1 MTNFDKV
8 MSATSD
14 LELFKIL
21 NHKRDSYTA
30 EAILSAEKEYQKRNF
45 SEDELENFR
54 RNIAEEEN
62 LESQKKLKRSVLD
75 QKIRNSINLAIP
87 TEKGSTPKNIF
98 SFAIFLSL
106 VYLYYFLTSFS
117 YLWFI
122 ISESASEFSLLTIE
136 FIAPYLLFPIG
147 IFGLLKTRKFGW
159 YLTCGLLTY
168 YFITTI
174 FTYVLQ
180 YKMSLEYGGGDL
192 SLFID
197 DYYKVP
203 AIGAMILNLLVIGGF
218 IFFLLR
224 PGVIKHFSLNKNAG
238 VSFIAVVGMISTIL
252 CWWNY

>member
-14 LELFKIL
+14 LELFRIL
-21 NHKRDSYTA
+21 NHKRNSYTT
-30 EAILSAEKEYQKRNF
+30 EAILSAEKEYEKRNF

-62 LESQKKLKRSVLD
+62 RESQKKLKRSLLD

-98 SFAIFLSL
+98 SFAIFLTL

-122 ISESASEFSLLTIE
+122 ISESATDFNLLTIE

-174 FTYVLQ
+174 FSYVLQ
-180 YKMSLEYGGGDL
+180 YKMSMDYGDGGL

-197 DYYKVP
+197 DFYAVP
-203 AIGAMILNLLVIGGF
+203 AIGAIIINLLVIGGF
-218 IFFLLR
+218 IFFLFR
-224 PGVIKHFSLNKNAG
+224 QGVLIHFSLNKNAG
-238 VSFIAVVGMISTIL
+238 INFIAVLAAISTIL
-252 CWWNY
+252 WWWIY